1 MRDKKEI
8 LMVDTII
15 HFMVHNQVFTLF
27 ICMALGFAVGDYK
40 IGGRFSIGAT
50 VATLVVTLIVGQIG
64 AFPRDE
70 MLGTIFFGAFMFSV
84 GYRIG
89 PQMMT
94 SLKIFGSRI
103 LIISIFWLVAA
114 FLVSWGLFVVF
125 HIGPGVASG
134 IIAGSL
140 TQSSTV
146 ASSLRTI
153 GALPVSSAVRS
164 TYEAQLPVAYAL
176 TYVFGTLGV
185 IIFLRDIAPKL
196 LGIKVS
202 TRGPLMARKYHF
214 HAKNPNPTW
223 RRTYRLNADSPLVGK
238 TIGGFN
244 KWSHYRLIALVAFH
258 GDEMTDHLEYKLQPG
273 DLITV
278 IGYAIHFDRMHGIK
292 GINEVLT
299 PTKAPRERKFVLGK
313 NFKPTQLAHLR
324 QHGVF
329 INIQDPDTGNE
340 QLFNQLRPGDVI
352 SLTGNTSRTS
362 AILKKMGRWH
372 TSALAINYSLF
383 SLGIAGASLL
393 GILGL
398 KLNGIPLQLGN
409 GVAALLMGLAL
420 STWISRH
427 RDHDS
432 IPPTV
437 TAFFQN
443 LGLTLFVG
451 TVGLQSAQAFTGA
464 IKSLGIGVLFIGAVI
479 AIAPHLLTLLFG
491 RYVLHMEPLALIGGL
506 TGSGTCAAVMTEIA
520 DQAGSEGGAY
530 FAAALTPAYIMGNVG
545 ITLLGPIFVAL
556 LA

>member
-1 MRDKKEI
+1 MI
-8 LMVDTII
+8 HSIV

-27 ICMALGFAVGDYK
+27 ICMAIGFAIGEYK
-40 IGGRFSIGAT
+40 IAGRFKIGAT

-70 MLGTIFFGAFMFSV
+70 MLGTIFFAAFMFSI
-84 GYRIG
+84 GYQIG
-89 PQMMT
+89 PQLMV

-103 LIISIFWLVAA
+103 IIAGLFWLLSAL
-114 FLVSWGLFVVF
+114 LVSWALFAAF
-125 HIGPGVASG
+125 HIGPGIATG

-146 ASSLRTI
+146 ASSLSTI
-153 GALPVSSAVRS
+153 NSLPVSSAVKA

-185 IIFLRDIAPKL
+185 LIFLRDIAPKL
-196 LGIKVS
+196 LGIKIPK
-202 TRGPLMARKYHF
+202 RGPQMARKYHF

-223 RRTYRLNADSPLVGK
+223 RRTYRLLPDSPLVGK
-238 TIGGFN
+238 TLRGFN
-244 KWSHYRLIALVAFH
+244 KWSNYRLIALAAFH
-258 GDEMTDHLEYKLQPG
+258 DREMTDHLEYQLQAG
-273 DLITV
+273 DLLVV
-278 IGYAIHFDRMHGIK
+278 IGYAVHFDQMHAIK
-292 GINEVLT
+292 GIKEVLT
-299 PTKAPRERKFVLGK
+299 PTNAPAERKFVLGK
-313 NFKPTQLAHLR
+313 NFKFTQLAVLR

-340 QLFNQLRPGDVI
+340 QLFNQLRPGSVI
-352 SLTGNTSRTS
+352 SLTGNTSRTA

-372 TSALAINYSLF
+372 TSDLVINFSLF

-393 GILGL
+393 GVLGI

-409 GVAALLMGLAL
+409 GVAALIMGLLL
-420 STWISRH
+420 STWIARH

-432 IPPTV
+432 IPTSV
-437 TAFFQN
+437 SAFFQN
-443 LGLTLFVG
+443 VGLTLFVG

-464 IKSLGIGVLFIGAVI
+464 VKSLGIGVLIIGVVV

-491 RYVLHMEPLALIGGL
+491 RYVLHIEPLALIGAL
-506 TGSGTCAAVMTEIA
+506 TGSGTCAAALTEITGMT
-520 DQAGSEGGAY
+520 GSEGSAY
-530 FAAALTPAYIMGNVG
+530 FAAALTPAYIMGNIG

-556 LA
+556 LT